1 MLVLFCIPH
10 TIYTGDHWLNSCN
23 AFGGVCLWH
32 DSHTLRLQSI
42 AGGGPAIPRK
52 VVSESSGVRVDV
64 YPFILKIFKYQEQDK
79 AKTLQ
84 IPKQVWH

>member
-1 MLVLFCIPH
+1 MPYMIHP
-10 TIYTGDHWLNSCN
+10 GDDWLNSCDGL
-23 AFGGVCLWH
+23 GGGCLWH

-64 YPFILKIFKYQEQDK
+64 YPFILKIFKFQEQDK

-84 IPKQVWH
+84 IPKQVRH